1 MSRPATAASA
11 TRLPAQPL
19 VDAVERRGG
28 VGRALSW
35 RRSTREGRQAAR
47 AYARA
52 RARGWV
58 HVAAGDELACRLLR
72 VHPAV
77 VWGEAFWDQEEAE
90 MTAAKRLSP
99 PAETQVTP
107 LALQAGHAM
116 RVVWVQGCASLREE
130 GLAPRVEAH
139 DIPWAQLGQA
149 AVDAVA
155 GRVRVEHRR
164 GEVARLDRLLDE
176 VTDLLRRLRDAS
188 DASRP
193 PRSSRAFA
201 DADEYLR
208 SLDELDGNR
217 KDSAA

>member
-1 MSRPATAASA
+1 
-11 TRLPAQPL
+11 
-19 VDAVERRGG
+19 
-28 VGRALSW
+28 
-35 RRSTREGRQAAR
+35 
-47 AYARA
+47 
-52 RARGWV
+52 
-58 HVAAGDELACRLLR
+58 
-72 VHPAV
+72 
-77 VWGEAFWDQEEAE
+77 

-99 PAETQVTP
+99 PAETEVTP

-116 RVVWVQGCASLREE
+116 RVVWMHGCASLREE
-130 GLAPRVEAH
+130 GLVPRVEAH

-176 VTDLLRRLRDAS
+176 MTGLLRRLRDAA

-193 PRSSRAFA
+193 LRSSRAFA

-208 SLDELDGNR
+208 ALDELDSDR